1 MEYFPIFIDLHD
13 KNVLVIGEYRILEFK
28 INKMLEAGAKIQ
40 YLTDLSPEKIEG
52 LYKSK
57 RVQFFQDQFKEQYL
71 DNVWL
76 VVCGSN
82 DVELKKKI
90 AKATDNR
97 NILCNFVDE
106 APISSFISPSVISKG
121 DITIAVSTKG
131 KSPALNKYL
140 KNEILNK
147 IGDEY
152 IVLTEILGRIR
163 QNVIDIIPEQKTRSE
178 LFDSIVQ
185 HPKVLELLK
194 NNKHS
199 EAEEMVSELINEGI
213 DRQKLAA
220 R

>member
-1 MEYFPIFIDLHD
+1 M
-13 KNVLVIGEYRILEFK
+13 
-28 INKMLEAGAKIQ
+28 
-40 YLTDLSPEKIEG
+40 
-52 LYKSK
+52 
-57 RVQFFQDQFKEQYL
+57 
-71 DNVWL
+71 WL

>member
-1 MEYFPIFIDLHD
+1 MEYFPIFIDLHN
-13 KNVLVIGEYRILEFK
+13 KNVLVIGEYRILGFK
-28 INKMLEAGAKIQ
+28 IKKMIEAGAKIK
-40 YLTDLSPEKIEG
+40 YLTDLFPEKIE
-52 LYKSK
+52 KDFDSEK
-57 RVQFFQDQFKEQYL
+57 VQFIQDQFDETYL
-71 DNVWL
+71 DDIWL
-76 VVCGSN
+76 AVCGSN
-82 DVELKKKI
+82 DIELKKKI
-90 AKATDNR
+90 SKATADK
-97 NILCNFVDE
+97 NIFCNFVDE

-152 IVLTEILGRIR
+152 IVLTEILGRVR
-163 QNVIDIIPEQKTRSE
+163 QKVIDNIPDQKTRSD

-185 HPKVLELLK
+185 YRKVLDLIK

-199 EAEEMVSELINEGI
+199 EAEEMVVELVNEGI